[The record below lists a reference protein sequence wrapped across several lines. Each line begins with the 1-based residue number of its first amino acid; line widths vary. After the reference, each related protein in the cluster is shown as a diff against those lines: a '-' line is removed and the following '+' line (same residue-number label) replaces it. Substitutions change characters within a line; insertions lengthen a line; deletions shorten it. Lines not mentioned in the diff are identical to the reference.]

1 MPCCAPFSPF
11 CSDISWPLL
20 TPENRESRDRLCQS
34 PPLTPTP
41 VSLDS
46 DVGKVLQK
54 QMAKLLSLGGA
65 SEEKMLGFPASE
77 KARISKAWSWSMLF
91 HKVRGC
97 PACHS
102 LCSL

>member
-1 MPCCAPFSPF
+1 M
-11 CSDISWPLL
+11 
-20 TPENRESRDRLCQS
+20 TPENREWRDRLCQS
-34 PPLTPTP
+34 LLRRLTP
-41 VSLDS
+41 VALDS

-91 HKVRGC
+91 HKVHGC
-97 PACHS
+97 PACRS
-102 LCSL
+102 LCTL